1 MTSSRLAP
9 GVEVVAVP
17 GGGPALRTAD
27 GEFLRISTGE
37 ADQDRLLDR
46 LSGRAATA
54 PAAADADALDRLVAA
69 FADAGYLAESDNEND
84 DPPPWPR
91 HRRDVR
97 LLGAPALTGPL
108 AASLAAA
115 GAAPRTVSPAELG
128 TGRPAAVVW
137 CLDGPVPPGLWD
149 DADHLPARGTAWLRC
164 HREGHQLWIE
174 PLACGPGDVS
184 SAHVRS
190 RRLAATPAH
199 RELAAYWAG
208 HRTAGAPV
216 TLTPA
221 AAAFVA
227 ALLAAD
233 LTHWATGAAPRPGAL
248 PVTRRL
254 RRVDLRDLT
263 VTQHAVLPVPPVAPP
278 VRPRR

>member
-1 MTSSRLAP
+1 MTRSRLAP

-27 GEFLRISTGE
+27 GEFLRISTGQ
-37 ADQDRLLDR
+37 ADPDHLLARLT
-46 LSGRAATA
+46 GRAASA
-54 PAAADADALDRLVAA
+54 SDADALDRLVAA
-69 FADAGYLAESDNEND
+69 FADAGYLTEAGDEHGHE
-84 DPPPWPR
+84 PPPWPR
-91 HRRDVR
+91 HHRDVQ

-108 AASLAAA
+108 AACLAAA
-115 GAAPRTVSPAELG
+115 GAAPRTVPPAEVG
-128 TGRPAAVVW
+128 AGRPAAVVW

-149 DADHLPARGTAWLRC
+149 EADQLPDRGTAWLRC

-174 PLACGPGDVS
+174 PPACGPGDVS
-184 SAHVRS
+184 AAHVRS

-216 TLTPA
+216 TLGPA

-233 LTHWATGAAPRPGAL
+233 LTHWATDAAPRPGAL